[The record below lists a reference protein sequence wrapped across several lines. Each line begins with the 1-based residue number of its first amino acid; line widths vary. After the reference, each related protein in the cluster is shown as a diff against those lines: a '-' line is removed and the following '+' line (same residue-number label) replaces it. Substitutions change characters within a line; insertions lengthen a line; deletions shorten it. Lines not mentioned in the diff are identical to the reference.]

1 MWSGGRGEIGAVH
14 GAGACVY
21 YMRCAIIYSS
31 CRIPTL
37 KMRHLPEGEG
47 EKKKRGGGELR
58 EKKDVV
64 HSLEGQD
71 DIDVEAGTS
80 HGIAERQGRGGASQV
95 RL

>member
-1 MWSGGRGEIGAVH
+1 MDLGLAFITCDVQLFIAAAGFRLLRCGIYQRGKG
-14 GAGACVY
+14 
-21 YMRCAIIYSS
+21 
-31 CRIPTL
+31 
-37 KMRHLPEGEG
+37 
-47 EKKKRGGGELR
+47 KKKSGGGELR
-58 EKKDVV
+58 EKKNVV